1 MTTSEVGAGQPAIPM
16 TVRKIVAE
24 AVGTFFLVFFAVG
37 VATLSFGFGITGGS
51 RSAGVAATAL
61 AFGLVL
67 MGLAYAIGPISGC
80 HVNPAVT
87 LGFVLS
93 GRMALGEAVEYW
105 VAQFIGGIAGALAL
119 WGVLSGSPGYSRSV
133 TGLGADGYDKQSM
146 VHLHMG
152 AAFGVEVILTFL
164 FVFVILAV
172 TSRIGAPGFAGM
184 AIGLTLTVV
193 HLIGIPLTGTSVNPA
208 RSLGPALVVRGAA
221 LSQVWLF
228 IVAPLVGGAV
238 AALLYRLLIA
248 DAPAP
253 APAPAEATIAP
264 EVPARA

>member
-1 MTTSEVGAGQPAIPM
+1 MNT
-16 TVRKIVAE
+16 RKVVAE

-87 LGFVLS
+87 LGFVVS
-93 GRMALGEAVEYW
+93 GRMKLAEAVEYW

-119 WGVLSGSPGYSRSV
+119 WGVLSGSPSYSRSGV
-133 TGLGADGYDKQSM
+133 GLGTDGYDKQSM

-152 AAFGVEVILTFL
+152 AAFGAEVILTFL

-208 RSLGPALVVRGAA
+208 RSLGPALVVRGVA

-228 IVAPLVGGAV
+228 IVAPLVGGAA
-238 AALLYRLLIA
+238 AALFYRLLMA
-248 DAPAP
+248 ETPAT
-253 APAPAEATIAP
+253 APAEATIVPEASAP
-264 EVPARA
+264 A